1 MNQSQKLTTLL
12 SLYIAQSIPMSFF
25 STVVP
30 VIMRMEDYSLASIGL
45 IQLVKVPW
53 ILKFL
58 WAPFIDRNSL
68 TVNHYKRWII
78 GSELF
83 YALII
88 ASVGFL
94 SLKTDFISI
103 LVMMVIAFFFSA
115 TQDIATDAFAVRIL
129 RVKERGVGNGIQAAG
144 SFIGA
149 LVGSGVLLVLYT
161 HVGWQLLL
169 FILAGFITVA
179 LLPLYIFRYEEHII
193 PNNQTPASMADVIS
207 FFKLPNMGKRILLLF
222 LFYAGFIG
230 MMAMIKPFFVDHG
243 LSIEDIAFISGIF
256 GTGVGVLSALS
267 AGLIIRKVGTN
278 KAIYFIAFYNVVATS
293 FFTIISMGYTAT
305 YMFYI
310 GAALLWGAYAMSS
323 ALVYTISMETV
334 RPGREGSDY
343 TIQIIIPHMS
353 GLLMAV
359 VSGKFAQHFGYTA
372 LFTIETGITI
382 FVLFAIRWLYIN
394 NTVEEEVLVEIP
406 VPVKEIHGKHE
417 HHS

>member
-1 MNQSQKLTTLL
+1 MNQNQKLVTLL

-30 VIMRMEDYSLASIGL
+30 VIMRMEHYSLTSIGL
-45 IQLVKVPW
+45 VQLVKVPW

-58 WAPFIDRNSL
+58 WAPMIDRNSIS
-68 TVNHYKRWII
+68 VNHYKRWII

-83 YALII
+83 YAFII
-88 ASVGFL
+88 ASIGFL
-94 SLKTDFISI
+94 NLQTDFTTII
-103 LVMMVIAFFFSA
+103 VMMVIAFFFSA

-129 RVKERGVGNGIQAAG
+129 RVKERGTGNGIQAAG
-144 SFIGA
+144 SFVGA
-149 LVGSGVLLVLYT
+149 LVGSGVLLALYS
-161 HVGWQLLL
+161 HVGWSTLL
-169 FILAGFITVA
+169 FILSGFITVA
-179 LLPLYIFRYEEHII
+179 LIPLYLFRYEEHLL
-193 PNNQTPASMADVIS
+193 PRNSTPASMKDVLT
-207 FFKLPNMGKRILLLF
+207 FFKLPNMGKRVLLLF

-256 GTGVGVLSALS
+256 GTSVGVLSALS
-267 AGLIIRKVGTN
+267 AGLIIRKFGSGR
-278 KAIYFIAFYNVVATS
+278 AIYFIAFFNIVATS
-293 FFTIISMGYTAT
+293 FFTLISTGYDAR

-310 GAALLWGAYAMSS
+310 GAALLWGSYAMSS

-359 VSGKFAQHFGYTA
+359 LSGKVANHFGYTT
-372 LFTIETGITI
+372 LFLIETSITV
-382 FVLFAIRWLYIN
+382 FVFFAIRWLYIN
-394 NTVEEEVLVEIP
+394 HTQEEEE
-406 VPVKEIHGKHE
+406 ETMA
-417 HHS
+417 